1 MQNEEVIFED
11 SLHKD
16 NELTA
21 ELRKT
26 FPTAVVYFDHCQ
38 KRAKVMHSSLKM
50 SIQVSFQIIK
60 KCFFKEIGILK
71 YFYLM
76 KIGVEIKLVKI
87 VR

>member
-26 FPTAVVYFDHCQ
+26 FPSAVVYFDHCQ
-38 KRAKVMHSSLKM
+38 KRAKVLHSGLKM
-50 SIQVSFQIIK
+50 YIKVSF
-60 KCFFKEIGILK
+60 
-71 YFYLM
+71 
-76 KIGVEIKLVKI
+76 
-87 VR
+87 

>member
-16 NELTA
+16 NEMTA

-38 KRAKVMHSSLKM
+38 KKGK
-50 SIQVSFQIIK
+50 SFAQW
-60 KCFFKEIGILK
+60 FKNVHKGLILE
-71 YFYLM
+71 Y
-76 KIGVEIKLVKI
+76 
-87 VR
+87 